1 MDKKDTVF
9 TTGYPLH
16 QRKNNSYY
24 LNLWNDTMTDKQKI
38 TLVWFA
44 QNYSL
49 QTIAKKQGVS
59 LATIRERIKS
69 LSKHYPIEFAN
80 TIDLRNTYKR
90 NRDNLKNT
98 LRFSDLDITTG
109 KQLSEH
115 DGEKNSKI
123 KEKF

>member
-1 MDKKDTVF
+1 
-9 TTGYPLH
+9 
-16 QRKNNSYY
+16 
-24 LNLWNDTMTDKQKI
+24 MTRKQKI

-90 NRDNLKNT
+90 NRNNLKNI
-98 LRFSDLDITTG
+98 LRFADLDITTG
-109 KQLSEH
+109 EQLSEH
-115 DGEKNSKI
+115 DGGKNNKI
-123 KEKF
+123 REKF